1 MIGFADTN
9 SDVLN
14 NTLQQRVVE
23 LQKENDLLRNEII
36 KLKEELAQSN
46 QHKYGKDLMVK
57 L

>member
-46 QHKYGKDLMVK
+46 QNK
-57 L
+57 